1 MSDFEFKKS
10 GIFIIIISILALFV
24 IFQSGEYIADF
35 TQWITGLFG
44 NASINPND
52 ARGFANFAQLIL
64 IAVFV
69 GWAIDRFKNK

>member
-1 MSDFEFKKS
+1 MSNPGWKRNT
-10 GIFIIIISILALFV
+10 IVIIIISILALFV
-24 IFQSGEYIADF
+24 IYQSGEYIADF

-44 NASINPND
+44 RASINPND

-69 GWAIDRFKNK
+69 GWAIDRFKNR